1 MKKLSTIA
9 LLVISSFLSE
19 GCKKA
24 DSVESEIK
32 KWEALGW
39 EFDETVGT
47 RLEDA
52 IYLSHES
59 SISSREFTAISTT
72 DHGAL
77 TFKNYNMLKGGMLVV
92 MMGRESQGCFSLVFT
107 RFPEE
112 PNKASH
118 HNPLPAPSLIF
129 PRHYNPQTESKPRS
143 Q

>member
-1 MKKLSTIA
+1 MRRFFTIA
-9 LLVISSFLSE
+9 LIVFGSLMAG
-19 GCKKA
+19 GCRKT

-39 EFDETVGT
+39 EFEETVGA

-52 IYLSHES
+52 VYLSHEAS
-59 SISSREFTAISTT
+59 TTPKSFTAISTT

-77 TFKNYNMLKGGMLVV
+77 MSKDYKMVKGGMLVV

-112 PNKASH
+112 PNKARHS
-118 HNPLPAPSLIF
+118 NP
-129 PRHYNPQTESKPRS
+129 H
-143 Q
+143 